1 MQMLA
6 DITAFHLTP
15 SARGL
20 TETTWKVVLSLSYL
34 WWQGKDPL
42 LKGPCQEG
50 GLLERED
57 PSH

>member
-34 WWQGKDPL
+34 
-42 LKGPCQEG
+42 
-50 GLLERED
+50 
-57 PSH
+57 